1 MGSCNI
7 IVKKKKNSGYEPWK
21 DIFPVFFHKRDF
33 WPNAI
38 KYLRMCCLLFNIK
51 YLFMCYFYNL
61 SKYFKN
67 LEINPNLVSNHLLK
81 SIWDHFSTFLMLTGH
96 IKLHLDKCS
105 EWNIWIITFLCFDK
119 CSFTYVRQRITSW
132 KINELWHIKSIFFPL
147 IFLSVFLAW
156 ILKYRRMLSWIPNI
170 IMCF

>member
-1 MGSCNI
+1 
-7 IVKKKKNSGYEPWK
+7 
-21 DIFPVFFHKRDF
+21 
-33 WPNAI
+33 
-38 KYLRMCCLLFNIK
+38 MCCLLFNIK

-105 EWNIWIITFLCFDK
+105 KWNIWIITFLCFDK

-147 IFLSVFLAW
+147 IFFICFFGLDFEIQENVIMNSKYNYVFLEKGRHYLIAQMALVW
-156 ILKYRRMLSWIPNI
+156 
-170 IMCF
+170 